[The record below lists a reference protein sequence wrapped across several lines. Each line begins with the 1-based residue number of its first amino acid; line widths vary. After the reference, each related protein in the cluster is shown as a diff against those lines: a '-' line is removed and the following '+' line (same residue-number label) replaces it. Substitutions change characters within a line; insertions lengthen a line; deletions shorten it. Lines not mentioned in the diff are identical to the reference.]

1 MLAICSAIVIEL
13 AAVVFRVYEAVE
25 NVLDLLDLKLLRFKG
40 WSSAVSRGLDRNL
53 YRSID
58 REREREREVFVS
70 VWGGMAT
77 DTGAMAWK
85 GFGKMMTASKSGMAA
100 LSSGLSKMKKS
111 YATKHEA
118 DVVSGLKNKGVHP
131 RELLFAGEDFQLAIE
146 I

>member
-1 MLAICSAIVIEL
+1 
-13 AAVVFRVYEAVE
+13 
-25 NVLDLLDLKLLRFKG
+25 
-40 WSSAVSRGLDRNL
+40 
-53 YRSID
+53 
-58 REREREREVFVS
+58 
-70 VWGGMAT
+70 MAT

-85 GFGKMMTASKSGMAA
+85 GFGKMLTASKSGMAA

>member
-58 REREREREVFVS
+58 RSRERERERERGVCVGVGGDGDGHGS
-70 VWGGMAT
+70 DGVEGVW
-77 DTGAMAWK
+77 
-85 GFGKMMTASKSGMAA
+85 
-100 LSSGLSKMKKS
+100 
-111 YATKHEA
+111 
-118 DVVSGLKNKGVHP
+118 
-131 RELLFAGEDFQLAIE
+131 
-146 I
+146 

>member
-1 MLAICSAIVIEL
+1 LIAI
-13 AAVVFRVYEAVE
+13 
-25 NVLDLLDLKLLRFKG
+25 
-40 WSSAVSRGLDRNL
+40 
-53 YRSID
+53 SID
-58 REREREREVFVS
+58 RSREREREQERSVFVS
-70 VWGGMAT
+70 VWEMAT

-131 RELLFAGEDFQLAIE
+131 RELLFAGEDFQVAIE